1 MEYEVFEDSKDQV
14 EKYYIGIGYT
24 KFKLW
29 FNFPYRYFC
38 GKSRRIRKEYFDELQ
53 QIIKVAK
60 AIWDSL
66 PEDEKSKKLYMR
78 ILKSEFSQFVK
89 ANGFH
94 YKGSNIRCKEESLD
108 DNAELSQIEPGYS
121 KVELIESIKAKFR
134 NKGITPQEI
143 TDTDKAKFYKKFG
156 YCKYVEMSVPIL
168 KQNLLACME
177 YGIYFN

>member
-14 EKYYIGIGYT
+14 NSYYKGIGYT

-29 FNFPYRYFC
+29 FGFPYRYFC
-38 GKSRRIRKEYFDELQ
+38 SKSERIKKDFFDELQ

-60 AIWDSL
+60 VIWDSL
-66 PEDEKSKKLYMR
+66 SEDEKDKKSYMR
-78 ILKSEFSQFVK
+78 ILKTEFSQFVK

-94 YKGSNIRCKEESLD
+94 YKGASIRCKEKSLD
-108 DNAELSQIEPGYS
+108 DTPELSINESGYS

-134 NKGITPQEI
+134 NMGITPQEI
-143 TDTDKAKFYKKFG
+143 IDYDKKSFYKKFG
-156 YCKYVEMSVPIL
+156 YCKYVELLVPIL
-168 KQNLLACME
+168 KQNLLACRE